1 MAAGLNWYKADLREL
16 SFVLLEQFRL
26 GELLGKAP
34 YEAWGEDEARAV
46 LDAAYRFAREVLG
59 PSTPPVTA
67 RAAAS
72 RPAR

>member
-34 YEAWGEDEARAV
+34 YEAWGETRPV
-46 LDAAYRFAREVLG
+46 PF
-59 PSTPPVTA
+59 STPRTA
-67 RAAAS
+67 SPGRCSA
-72 RPAR
+72 P